1 MSDIIAP
8 QQQAKQ
14 DGPACLTK
22 GLSFVSLQMEG
33 SPMDEKTRAGMLT
46 GYGFVQH
53 PDDPTAGILRLN
65 TKDKPLFVVVTKKDL
80 LMLSEALA
88 EHADELEEHR

>member
-1 MSDIIAP
+1 MA
-8 QQQAKQ
+8 
-14 DGPACLTK
+14 
-22 GLSFVSLQMEG
+22 
-33 SPMDEKTRAGMLT
+33 DEKTQADMLI

-53 PDDPTAGILRLN
+53 ADDPTAGTLRLD
-65 TKDKPLFVVVTKKDL
+65 TKDKPLFVMVTKKSL